1 MEFRDIDLAFS
12 LSLAMTTVGNLPQTI
27 HILESLLAKQPH
39 NPAIMQNLSF
49 AYKTVGNY
57 DKSVDLLNAILKL
70 YPNREE
76 TQFALGHTLL
86 AMGNFEQGWAQH
98 DRFLVRTNRYSKE
111 LKDWI
116 KNGTL
121 QGKHILLRQEGGLGD
136 TIQWIRCAKPLKIQ
150 EPLLLFA
157 SPISDQASIQMSIY

>member
-1 MEFRDIDLAFS
+1 
-12 LSLAMTTVGNLPQTI
+12 
-27 HILESLLAKQPH
+27 
-39 NPAIMQNLSF
+39 MQNLSF

-121 QGKHILLRQEGGLGD
+121 QGKHILLRQEGGWRYYSMD
-136 TIQWIRCAKPLKIQ
+136 TVRQTAQRCRSLYYCLRP
-150 EPLLLFA
+150 
-157 SPISDQASIQMSIY
+157 PISDQASIQMSIY